1 MVSLKNGDDQGAS
14 LATDFKQS
22 KKQTHTH
29 SQRHPFGWF
38 VGGALTLLKRF
49 KLFSPNKCQKIQL
62 SVSEVRVFFLSLR
75 QTSWFD
81 ESLGLTHDPSVYP
94 R

>member
-1 MVSLKNGDDQGAS
+1 MVSLKNGDDQVAS

-22 KKQTHTH
+22 KIKRTHAH

-38 VGGALTLLKRF
+38 VGGAVTLLKLF

-62 SVSEVRVFFLSLR
+62 SVSEVRVFF
-75 QTSWFD
+75 
-81 ESLGLTHDPSVYP
+81 
-94 R
+94 